1 MPTKEE
7 QNTAETETVQQSQPE
22 TGAAET
28 TADIQE
34 NNENV
39 KPEENPGDNE
49 LAKWKAMSRKNEKQ
63 AEANLKQVQQV
74 QAELA
79 QVRADNA
86 RLIAKS
92 TYPQVTDKVFEA
104 LYKGDGTPEDIADF
118 AKSYAEL
125 NPIQPVRRWAFSRT
139 AAFRCRKPRL
149 FAAWAERPR
158 TPKASSIRN
167 QSAATPTSVRWTVR
181 TPAAAT
187 ITSKPNERSHTHG
200 ASY

>member
-92 TYPQVTDKVFEA
+92 TYPQVTDKCLKPCTRVMA
-104 LYKGDGTPEDIADF
+104 RRRISRTSPSPMRSSTP
-118 AKSYAEL
+118 S
-125 NPIQPVRRWAFSRT
+125 NPVRRWAFSRT
-139 AAFRCRKPRL
+139 VVFRCRKPRL
-149 FAAWAERPR
+149 FAA
-158 TPKASSIRN
+158 
-167 QSAATPTSVRWTVR
+167 
-181 TPAAAT
+181 
-187 ITSKPNERSHTHG
+187 
-200 ASY
+200 

>member
-1 MPTKEE
+1 
-7 QNTAETETVQQSQPE
+7 
-22 TGAAET
+22 
-28 TADIQE
+28 
-34 NNENV
+34 
-39 KPEENPGDNE
+39 
-49 LAKWKAMSRKNEKQ
+49 MSRKNEKQ

-118 AKSYAEL
+118 AKSYAGSIPS
-125 NPIQPVRRWAFSRT
+125 NPIRRWALSRT
-139 AAFRCRKPRL
+139 VVLRCRKPRL
-149 FAAWAERPR
+149 FAAWPKGQ

-167 QSAATPTSVRWTVR
+167 QSAATPTSVRWTVG

>member
-104 LYKGDGTPEDIADF
+104 LYKGDGTPEEYRRNF

-125 NPIQPVRRWAFSRT
+125 NPHPSPVRPLGVQPNGRVQVPEAEALRSVG
-139 AAFRCRKPRL
+139 RK
-149 FAAWAERPR
+149 AENPEGEFN
-158 TPKASSIRN
+158 PKPKRGDAYKRAMDRQNARRRN
-167 QSAATPTSVRWTVR
+167 RNKQT
-181 TPAAAT
+181 
-187 ITSKPNERSHTHG
+187 K
-200 ASY
+200 

>member
-63 AEANLKQVQQV
+63 D
-74 QAELA
+74 
-79 QVRADNA
+79 R
-86 RLIAKS
+86 KS
-92 TYPQVTDKVFEA
+92 VV
-104 LYKGDGTPEDIADF
+104 
-118 AKSYAEL
+118 
-125 NPIQPVRRWAFSRT
+125 
-139 AAFRCRKPRL
+139 
-149 FAAWAERPR
+149 
-158 TPKASSIRN
+158 
-167 QSAATPTSVRWTVR
+167 
-181 TPAAAT
+181 
-187 ITSKPNERSHTHG
+187 
-200 ASY
+200 

>member
-79 QVRADNA
+79 QVRVDNA

-125 NPIQPVRRWAFSRT
+125 NPIQPGSPLGVQPNGRVQVPEAEALRNVGRKAENPEGEFNPKPKRGDAYKRAMDRQNARR
-139 AAFRCRKPRL
+139 
-149 FAAWAERPR
+149 
-158 TPKASSIRN
+158 RN
-167 QSAATPTSVRWTVR
+167 HNKQT
-181 TPAAAT
+181 
-187 ITSKPNERSHTHG
+187 K
-200 ASY
+200 